1 MKGNNLKKTNS
12 LPNRIFWVFYDLVN
26 LAKSREG
33 RKYLLISCGPFY
45 VVWGIANYADY
56 VGFSKDMVTA
66 ILGVGIPMWFAF
78 TYLFFCQTKKGKKL
92 REIIENQ

>member
-12 LPNRIFWVFYDLVN
+12 LPNRIFGAFYDLVN

-33 RKYLLISCGPFY
+33 RKYLLIICVPFY
-45 VVWGIANYADY
+45 VVWGIANYMHY
-56 VGFSKDMVTA
+56 IGFSKDIVTA

-78 TYLFFCQTKKGKKL
+78 TYLFFCQTKNGKKL
-92 REIIENQ
+92 RKIVEEQ

>member
-12 LPNRIFWVFYDLVN
+12 LPNRIFWAFYDLVN

-33 RKYLLISCGPFY
+33 RKYLLIICVPFY
-45 VVWGIANYADY
+45 VVWGIANYMHY
-56 VGFSKDMVTA
+56 IGFSKDIVTA

-78 TYLFFCQTKKGKKL
+78 MYLFFCRTKEGKKL
-92 REIIENQ
+92 REIVEEQ